1 MNQPTSATASAS
13 ASAGAATVSAA
24 RATVSPPPVWRM
36 AWRQLQR
43 DFRAGELRLILL
55 AVALAVAALSAVG
68 FLADRLQSSLARDAR
83 TLLGGDAVV
92 ASDQPLP
99 ADFADTARRM
109 GLATAWTA
117 TFPSMARHRRIC
129 PPAWWR

>member
-55 AVALAVAALSAVG
+55 AVALAITLWLTRVARRQLEAPRGVHVVAAA
-68 FLADRLQSSLARDAR
+68 LAM
-83 TLLGGDAVV
+83 LLWV
-92 ASDQPLP
+92 AIIFCGRFIAYIESY
-99 ADFADTARRM
+99 
-109 GLATAWTA
+109 
-117 TFPSMARHRRIC
+117 
-129 PPAWWR
+129 